1 MIIWLASYPKSG
13 NTWIRGFIT
22 SLIYTNDGLSNL
34 KNFKRIAQYPLK
46 SHFLNLIDNFND
58 INKIKKY
65 YHTTQDTINLD
76 NKVKFLKTHNA
87 MINIQGDNFSNTKNT
102 LGVIHIVRDPRNI
115 ITSLKNHFFLKSYEE
130 AREFLFDDKRIIR
143 GDFGQPDFPIAT
155 LIASWNIHYYSWKQ
169 VQKNYLLIRYE
180 DLIKN
185 PFEEF
190 YKISNYLSNL
200 LGEKFSEKKI
210 KNSIQ
215 SNSFDRLKQQE
226 KTERFGEFLN
236 NKNKNFFH
244 LGPENNW
251 KILLNKD
258 LAKEIEL
265 KFKNEMKELNY
276 I

>member
-130 AREFLFDDKRIIR
+130 AREFLFDDKRIIH

-200 LGEKFSEKKI
+200 LGEKFSKNKI
-210 KNSIQ
+210 ENSIQ

-226 KTERFGEFLN
+226 KIEGFGEFVN
-236 NKNKNFFH
+236 NKNKSFFH

>member
-34 KNFKRIAQYPLK
+34 KNFKKITQYPLK

-200 LGEKFSEKKI
+200 LGEKFSKNKI
-210 KNSIQ
+210 ENSIQ

-226 KTERFGEFLN
+226 KIEGFGEFVN
-236 NKNKNFFH
+236 NKNKSFFH

>member
-22 SLIYTNDGLSNL
+22 SLIYTNDGFSNL
-34 KNFKRIAQYPLK
+34 KNFKKITQYPLK

-200 LGEKFSEKKI
+200 LGEKFSKKKI
-210 KNSIQ
+210 ENSIQ

-226 KTERFGEFLN
+226 KIEGFGEFVN
-236 NKNKNFFH
+236 NKNKSFFH

-258 LAKEIEL
+258 LAKEIEV
-265 KFKNEMKELNY
+265 KFNNEMKELNY

>member
-200 LGEKFSEKKI
+200 LGEKFSKKKI
-210 KNSIQ
+210 ENSIQ

-226 KTERFGEFLN
+226 KIEGFGEFVN
-236 NKNKNFFH
+236 NKNKSFFH

>member
-143 GDFGQPDFPIAT
+143 GDFSQPDFPIAT

-200 LGEKFSEKKI
+200 LGEKFSKKKI
-210 KNSIQ
+210 ENSIQ

-226 KTERFGEFLN
+226 KIEGFGEFVN
-236 NKNKNFFH
+236 NKNKSFFH

>member
-200 LGEKFSEKKI
+200 LGEKFSKNKI
-210 KNSIQ
+210 ENSIQ

-226 KTERFGEFLN
+226 KIEGFGEFVN
-236 NKNKNFFH
+236 NKNKSFFH